1 MSGAIALV
9 AIKNKIVFFDL
20 LGKRVVEKNKDM

>member
-9 AIKNKIVFFDL
+9 AIKNKIVFFDVV
-20 LGKRVVEKNKDM
+20 GKSDIEKNKDM